1 MNLLLKLACLLV
13 YLLALAKL
21 AGLVPP
27 DVMAHTPT
35 IALAILVAHVAELM
49 FFFRH
54 VRLYRGPLAVSVLL
68 TLLFGLLHWK
78 PLADAQAREQAGA

>member
-1 MNLLLKLACLLV
+1 MNLLLKLACLTV

-21 AGLVPP
+21 AGLVPA

-35 IALAILVAHVAELM
+35 VALVILLAHVAELLI
-49 FFFRH
+49 FFRH

-68 TLLFGLLHWK
+68 TLLFGLLNWK
-78 PLADAQAREQAGA
+78 PLADAQAREQARA